1 MPFILAFL
9 TLVFF
14 QSPQTFFDQSDRFF
28 KTYVKAGKV
37 DYKTLKNEPHLLD
50 SLVSEIGKAN
60 LKDKPVL
67 YRKAFYINAY
77 NLLVIKGVAERYP
90 VKSPIAVEGFF
101 QTVKFRVAGES
112 ISLDELEFQ
121 RLFPLDRDLRLHFV
135 LNCGAT
141 SCPTLYSEAIRPEEI
156 NSQLNYSTQ
165 MVMDRDDYVFVDA
178 KTKKI
183 RVSKIFEW
191 YRDMFEAGGQSIRT
205 FINQNRFVTLPSGY
219 EIEFMEYD
227 WTLNEVR

>member
-1 MPFILAFL
+1 MSLLLTFVCLAF
-9 TLVFF
+9 F
-14 QSPQTFFDQSDRFF
+14 QAPETFFDQSDRFF

-37 DYKTLKNEPHLLD
+37 DYKTLMKEPQLLD
-50 SLVSEIGKAN
+50 SLVIEIGKAN
-60 LKDKPVL
+60 LKDKPIP
-67 YRKAFYINAY
+67 YKKAFYINAY
-77 NLLVIKGVAERYP
+77 NLLVIKGVADRYP

-101 QTVKFRVAGES
+101 KTIRFRVAGES
-112 ISLDELEFQ
+112 LSLDELEFQ
-121 RLFPLDRDLRLHFV
+121 RLFPLDNDLRLHFV

-156 NSQLNYSTQ
+156 NDQLNYSTQ
-165 MVMDRDDYVFVDA
+165 MVMDRDDYVFVDSKA
-178 KTKKI
+178 KKI
-183 RVSKIFEW
+183 RVCKIFEW
-191 YRDMFEAGGQSIRT
+191 YKEMFESGGQSIRT